1 MTLLDILKSSED
13 QDLSNTEVWVENNPT
28 YDQKGGADSIYII
41 SQPFGDSNE
50 IETLTVQEIIN
61 FSEELEVSEENL
73 KFICEYES
81 QELNSFQWL
90 ENKLILSF

>member
-1 MTLLDILKSSED
+1 MTLLDILRTAPSGDYSSV
-13 QDLSNTEVWVENNPT
+13 EVYVGDNPA
-28 YDQKGGADSIYII
+28 YDYKGSLDSIYII
-41 SQPFGDSNE
+41 SQPFGDSHQ

-81 QELNSFQWL
+81 QELNSFIWL

>member
-1 MTLLDILKSSED
+1 MTLLDILKSSES
-13 QDLSNTEVWVENNPT
+13 QDFSNTEVWVENNPA
-28 YDQKGGADSIYII
+28 YDYKGGADSIYII